1 MTKHDE
7 IQQRIS
13 QSQKLWRRLNNEE
26 GIAAA
31 ITTMQQ
37 LKDGESIE
45 DKLITVVINEHDEP
59 RTKEILAELNIKAEI
74 KTV

>member
-1 MTKHDE
+1 MTKNDE
-7 IQQRIS
+7 VLQRVS
-13 QSQKLWRRLNNEE
+13 LSQKLWYRLNREE

-37 LKDGESIE
+37 LKDGENIG
-45 DKLITVVINEHDEP
+45 DKLITVVIGETDEP
-59 RTKEILAELNIKAEI
+59 RTKEVLAELNIEAEI